1 MDAAEETNTLGF
13 YESARYRV
21 TLSLALGVFLILFF
35 LFFQPFGVNNYDPTQ
50 SITGEFVT
58 IVSLFGGVVCLV
70 SLANE
75 FLLRPLVLRP
85 TTPGAVMA
93 WSIWTCLLLSQSLFL
108 LYNALGGWHD
118 WKISSAIRF
127 FFDCSAVFA
136 FPLVGT
142 FFWFRYRDLNER
154 LRRAIRRSNARPRSE
169 RTLVFEGQGSGDRLE
184 IPSQDFRFARA
195 QDNYVELN
203 YLQGAEEKRTLIRST
218 LAATAEQAPEPHAVR
233 CHRSYLV
240 NLNAVTAV
248 RGPKS
253 ALRLHLQGIDE
264 SIPVSRGFA
273 AELEA
278 RLDATE

>member
-1 MDAAEETNTLGF
+1 MDAAEETSSLGF
-13 YESARYRV
+13 YDTPRYRV
-21 TLSLALGVFLILFF
+21 TLSVALGLFLILFF

-50 SITGEFVT
+50 SISSELVT
-58 IVSLFGGVVCLV
+58 IVSLFGLVVSLL

-75 FLLRPLVLRP
+75 FILRPLVMQ
-85 TTPGAVMA
+85 TTTARSVIA
-93 WSIWTCLLLSQSLFL
+93 WSFWTCLLLSQSLFL
-108 LYNALGGWHD
+108 LYNVLGSWHD
-118 WKISSAIRF
+118 WRASSAIRF

-142 FFWFRYRDLNER
+142 FFWFRHRDLSER

-184 IPSQDFRFARA
+184 IASQDFRFARA

-203 YLQGAEEKRTLIRST
+203 YLRGSVPKQTLIRST
-218 LAATAEQAPEPHAVR
+218 LAATANQAPEPHAVR

-240 NLNAVTAV
+240 NLNAVSAV

-253 ALRLHLQGIDE
+253 ALRLHLQGVDE